1 MNINIFIYKDTSI
14 VQSSSSND
22 KTVKNRKS
30 LLPIVQITKPFIAK
44 RLFSFDC
51 PLVLSALLSIVNLF
65 SSFNA
70 TVNSNRLVSFRCRSH
85 RSAQNRSSCWA
96 DSWRLRPP
104 TKLWSPPWSCSL
116 PTSTASAGWPC
127 PSRGQT
133 TARRTR
139 RPNLRRRPHTDLKMK
154 QV

>member
-1 MNINIFIYKDTSI
+1 MTLRL
-14 VQSSSSND
+14 SN
-22 KTVKNRKS
+22 
-30 LLPIVQITKPFIAK
+30 LPVQISKPLTAK
-44 RLFSFDC
+44 RLFSFDVHFIDINYNSNLWSTC
-51 PLVLSALLSIVNLF
+51 PVSSSFDLNLLSP
-65 SSFNA
+65 FNA
-70 TVNSNRLVSFRCRSH
+70 TVNSNRLVSSRCQSR
-85 RSAQNRSSCWA
+85 RSAQNRSSYWA

-116 PTSTASAGWPC
+116 PTSTAAAGWPC

-139 RPNLRRRPHTDLKMK
+139 RPNLRRRPHIDLKMK